1 MINWGDFYMT
11 QKYFGVMTVN
21 ITGVELV
28 IVNLKT
34 HKSLEK
40 VDKEINLGDD
50 VYRNRPV
57 QFTSVNKIVEALTGF
72 IQILRDYDIEN
83 YQLWGSQG
91 LSQAINADFIADQF
105 YLHTGLEIN
114 WLSISDEAYYRNQ
127 NIALEFAKKQSSA
140 TGIVYLIGITS
151 GNTSI
156 TRFDNGNFITS
167 TNFSLGPVK
176 IAEDLDSLRRSAPN
190 SIGVLSDYIDSKL
203 KDFDRDGQITLLPDN
218 QETQVMLL
226 GTSSLKKIVAE
237 YTKNSNDGSLDIDTF
252 RDLLDTLVDA
262 SDQYLMEQLMINES
276 VIPLVLP
283 ELLLID
289 RIVQLT
295 NAKTLRFSDSSV
307 IDGVVNN
314 EEVALGFSKHDFSN
328 QTIKMSMNLA
338 NHYNVEPIH
347 RDIVTK
353 FALHLF
359 NQLKPLHRLGKR
371 EAVLLEVASILH
383 DVGNYIS
390 VHSHYIHSEYIIR
403 HSDIIGLSQEEKE
416 IVAAIAKYHSVTT
429 PSADLSHFNQ
439 ISTENRRLISKLA
452 AILRLA
458 DALDDDRQ
466 QKIKKI
472 SVSIKNHHVII
483 SAYSN
488 DSLAYE
494 NWIFNSKSQFF
505 QETYGLKPILKQ
517 KGVKP

>member
-1 MINWGDFYMT
+1 MVNWGDFYMA

-40 VDKEINLGDD
+40 VNKDINLSDD
-50 VYRNRPV
+50 IYRNCPV
-57 QFTSVNKIVEALTGF
+57 QFKVVNKIVEALTGF
-72 IQILRDYDIEN
+72 IQILRDYEVEN

-127 NIALEFAKKQSSA
+127 NISLEFAKKQTTASG
-140 TGIVYLIGITS
+140 TVYLIGITS

-203 KDFDRDGQITLLPDN
+203 KDFNREGQITLLPDN

-237 YTKNSNDGSLDIDTF
+237 YTKNSNDGLLAIDTF
-252 RDLLDTLVDA
+252 RDLLDMLVDA

-276 VIPLVLP
+276 VTPLVLP

-328 QTIKMSMNLA
+328 QTIKMATNIA
-338 NHYNVEPIH
+338 NHYNVEPVH

-359 NQLKPLHRLGKR
+359 NQLKPLHMLGKR
-371 EAVLLEVASILH
+371 
-383 DVGNYIS
+383 
-390 VHSHYIHSEYIIR
+390 
-403 HSDIIGLSQEEKE
+403 
-416 IVAAIAKYHSVTT
+416 
-429 PSADLSHFNQ
+429 
-439 ISTENRRLISKLA
+439 
-452 AILRLA
+452 
-458 DALDDDRQ
+458 
-466 QKIKKI
+466 
-472 SVSIKNHHVII
+472 
-483 SAYSN
+483 
-488 DSLAYE
+488 
-494 NWIFNSKSQFF
+494 
-505 QETYGLKPILKQ
+505 
-517 KGVKP
+517 

>member
-1 MINWGDFYMT
+1 MA

-40 VDKEINLGDD
+40 VSKDINLGDD
-50 VYRNRPV
+50 IYRNRPV
-57 QFTSVNKIVEALTGF
+57 QFESVNRLVEALTGF
-72 IQILRDYDIEN
+72 IQILHDYDVEN

-127 NIALEFAKKQSSA
+127 NISLELEKQQENVPE
-140 TGIVYLIGITS
+140 IVYLVGITS

-156 TRFDNGNFITS
+156 TRFDNGKFVTS
-167 TNFSLGPVK
+167 TNFSLGPIK

-190 SIGVLSDYIDSKL
+190 SIGVLNDYIDSKL
-203 KDFDRDGQITLLPDN
+203 KDFDRGGQVTLLPDN
-218 QETQVMLL
+218 NKETQVILL
-226 GTSSLKKIVAE
+226 GTSSIKKMVAE
-237 YTKNSNDGSLDIDTF
+237 YTHDSTEKVVSINVF
-252 RDLLDTLVDA
+252 RDLLDDIVDA
-262 SDQYLMEQLMINES
+262 SDQYLIEQLMIHES
-276 VIPLVLP
+276 ATPLVLP
-283 ELLLID
+283 ELLLTR
-289 RIVQLT
+289 RILQLT

-328 QTIKMSMNLA
+328 QTIKMAVNLA
-338 NHYNVEPIH
+338 NHYNVEPVH
-347 RDIVTK
+347 REIVTK
-353 FALHLF
+353 FARHLF
-359 NQLKPLHRLGKR
+359 NQLKPLHMLGKR

-390 VHSHYIHSEYIIR
+390 VHSHYVHSEYIIR
-403 HSDIIGLSQEEKE
+403 NSDIIGLSQEEKE
-416 IVAAIAKYHSVTT
+416 IVAAIAKYHSATT
-429 PSADLSHFNQ
+429 PSADLSHFSQ
-439 ISTENRRLISKLA
+439 ISAENRRLISKLA
-452 AILRLA
+452 AILRLV

-466 QKIKKI
+466 QKIEKI
-472 SVSIKNHHVII
+472 SVSIKTHHVII

-488 DSLAYE
+488 ANLAYE
-494 NWIFNSKSQFF
+494 NWVFNSKSQFF
-505 QETYGLKPILKQ
+505 QETYGLKPVLKQ
-517 KGVKP
+517 KGVKS